1 MLRLPAEKKQLVEI
15 TFAAVFSAV
24 IMVAFYALISMNGLV
39 LGNDPAVHLEK
50 AQIFLQT
57 GQISLANLSWTP
69 PLFQLLLAM
78 LISMTGANS
87 LGQLIFIEKTLA
99 VVVDWLLFFSV
110 YLIGAK
116 FFNKKIGGIAAVLLL
131 FCFPLFEL
139 NQFGGYT
146 SVLGLAFMFLLF
158 LYLPLATKDIG
169 HIAIAFFAAFSLV
182 LSHQL
187 AMFVTVLILPP
198 VVLLMLIKFRGRQLK
213 ALIAVIIGGGIA
225 FFLYYFQAMWPY
237 LGDIIQHVFFMQK
250 TTLYQIPATSLS
262 AFMVNFG
269 FIFVIALVGVFISF
283 FDLRARK
290 QPLLFLILLVS
301 FVVPFVLAESHLF
314 GLFLPFQWFIY
325 YLTPGIV
332 IFAAVSF
339 NFGLT
344 QFSTFYLRYKRRGKV
359 TTLRAITVSLVVM
372 ISLLFIFRFGTVYG
386 KILEAG
392 TYYSTSDL
400 KAYDAG
406 VWLKNNFP
414 ERATVVVTK
423 VPGFWFRMFSDKVV
437 IAATD
442 PVVERNQIAES
453 VLELS
458 YELECSRTELNIER
472 STTVPLS
479 MVRAYESKGDISDEN
494 YVSISGVWERVAFT
508 AADGDYISYRQN
520 GVEHTRIWLS
530 TFAREIVFDDKDVPK
545 SLTIKYSNGEVALT
559 QTILMKDN
567 RYPLNVKWTAYPLT
581 SEIANVSLYISTFFD
596 LQFSFDQAYIP
607 GILNWE
613 NPWNN
618 PSDRSGNEW
627 AVVNFTKSTLT
638 GDFLGF
644 YSADEEIAYALRFEN
659 IPDWGNV
666 GALASMQ
673 IDALRFQYDF
683 DRIEAGQTVPLAYD
697 VLTVVKDSRTGF
709 QQLSDLNGLFEMKLS
724 AKLQL
729 NSSDYRTYIEE
740 NNIEFIIYDKN
751 QLDTK
756 IANCR
761 LLELVY
767 SNDRYVI
774 FRIKPMLGF
783 YK

>member
-1 MLRLPAEKKQLVEI
+1 
-15 TFAAVFSAV
+15 
-24 IMVAFYALISMNGLV
+24 
-39 LGNDPAVHLEK
+39 
-50 AQIFLQT
+50 
-57 GQISLANLSWTP
+57 
-69 PLFQLLLAM
+69 
-78 LISMTGANS
+78 
-87 LGQLIFIEKTLA
+87 
-99 VVVDWLLFFSV
+99 
-110 YLIGAK
+110 
-116 FFNKKIGGIAAVLLL
+116 
-131 FCFPLFEL
+131 
-139 NQFGGYT
+139 
-146 SVLGLAFMFLLF
+146 
-158 LYLPLATKDIG
+158 
-169 HIAIAFFAAFSLV
+169 
-182 LSHQL
+182 
-187 AMFVTVLILPP
+187 
-198 VVLLMLIKFRGRQLK
+198 
-213 ALIAVIIGGGIA
+213 
-225 FFLYYFQAMWPY
+225 
-237 LGDIIQHVFFMQK
+237 
-250 TTLYQIPATSLS
+250 
-262 AFMVNFG
+262 
-269 FIFVIALVGVFISF
+269 
-283 FDLRARK
+283 
-290 QPLLFLILLVS
+290 
-301 FVVPFVLAESHLF
+301 
-314 GLFLPFQWFIY
+314 
-325 YLTPGIV
+325 
-332 IFAAVSF
+332 
-339 NFGLT
+339 
-344 QFSTFYLRYKRRGKV
+344 
-359 TTLRAITVSLVVM
+359 M